1 MINIKVA
8 IQMDEPEVLD
18 KHADSTLAIIEEA
31 LKRNFKVYTYTVDD
45 LSLKD
50 NKPIAICRKVNL
62 LDLKKENF
70 LQLSKAKEVYLSS
83 FTVILVRQDP
93 PYNMKYLTA
102 TYILEKISGKTK
114 VLNDPLSIRNSP
126 EKILVTD
133 FYDLMPPTLI
143 TKNRIAIHYFLRKY
157 KNCIIKPLYGNG
169 GKNIFL
175 SKFND
180 PNINVIIEKFI
191 DDNEHFI
198 IQKFVKNVSKG
209 DKRILLI
216 DGEPVGAINRV
227 PSKSQIRANIHI
239 GGKAEK
245 TVLTRKDLKI
255 CDRIKSTLKNR
266 GLFFAGIDI
275 IDSYLTEI
283 NVTSPTC
290 IREIDYFNKDNIA
303 RKFWECFEKKYL
315 S

>member
-1 MINIKVA
+1 MNSIKVA
-8 IQMDEPEVLD
+8 VQMDEPDILD
-18 KHADSTLAIIEEA
+18 KNADSTLAIIEEA
-31 LKRNFKVYTYTVDD
+31 LKKNFKVYTYTVDD
-45 LSLKD
+45 LSLRD
-50 NKPIAICRKVNL
+50 NKPIAMCREVRSLNI
-62 LDLKKENF
+62 KKENF
-70 LQLSKAKEVYLSS
+70 LQLSKAKEIFLSS

-102 TYILEKISGKTK
+102 TYILEKVAQKTK
-114 VLNDPLSIRNSP
+114 ILNDPLSIRNSP
-126 EKILVTD
+126 EKILVTY

-143 TKNRIAIHYFLRKY
+143 TKNKDEINYFFRKH
-157 KNCIIKPLYGNG
+157 KSCVIKPLFGNG

-180 PNINVIIEKFI
+180 PNLNVIIEKFL

-198 IQKFVKNVSKG
+198 IQKFVKKVLKG

-227 PSKSQIRANIHI
+227 PGKSQIRANIHI

-245 TVLTRKDLKI
+245 AVLTKKDLKI
-255 CDRIKSTLKNR
+255 CERIKSTLKNR

-303 RKFWECFEKKYL
+303 KKFWNCFEKKYL
-315 S
+315 P